1 MDSSTRHPDQL
12 IQRMALPDKIG
23 QLFVIPVGRHSP
35 NALRLP
41 PDQRAGAVQVDS
53 MAQTC
58 ELVARYR
65 IGGVCYFPAQAGG
78 DELSTVA
85 ELTGAVQRAS
95 KSSGVPLL
103 VATDQEGGTVARLRA
118 TELAVPGAM
127 ALAATG
133 DAGAAREAARI
144 IGGELRALGI
154 NQNYAPVADVNV
166 NPANPVIG
174 VRSYGSDP
182 ALVAKYVT
190 AQIQGLQDAG
200 VAATVKHFPG
210 HGDTAT
216 DSHLGLPV
224 IEHDQD
230 TWRRIDAPPFKAAIA
245 AGVDAVMTAHLSMP
259 ALDPSGE
266 PATMSEQ
273 ILTGL
278 LRKELHF
285 DGVVVTDAL
294 DMAGAAERHGA
305 EEAAVRALLAGADQ
319 LLMPVD
325 VDAALSAVVRAVE
338 SGRVPME
345 RVDQA
350 VRRILR
356 LKLRLGLF
364 DGLHLEV
371 DNPSHP
377 GGALRLAL
385 NGITVL
391 GAFDALTSGSIA
403 LVGCLATGA
412 DRLANAL
419 TAAGAT
425 VTAVDTGS
433 DPDQDAVGRAAQIA
447 SMSERTV
454 VVTRSAWRWPGQR
467 ALLDAI
473 SNPSVAVAIR
483 EPYDAGLT
491 KNTWVLSYGDDA
503 LAIEAVGWVLT
514 GKKWATGK
522 LPVDVFD
529 PEGRL
534 VHPRSS

>member
-1 MDSSTRHPDQL
+1 MT
-12 IQRMALPDKIG
+12 LPDKIG

-41 PDQRAGAVQVDS
+41 PDQRSGAVHVDS
-53 MAQTC
+53 VAQTC
-58 ELVARYR
+58 ELVDRYR

-78 DELSTVA
+78 DELSAVA
-85 ELTGAVQRAS
+85 ELTRAVQRAG
-95 KSSGVPLL
+95 KSSGMPLL

-144 IGGELRALGI
+144 IGGGLRALGI

-182 ALVAKYVT
+182 ALVSKYVI

-210 HGDTAT
+210 HGDTAA

-224 IEHDQD
+224 VEHDQD
-230 TWRRIDAPPFKAAIA
+230 TWRQIDAPPFKAAIA

-278 LRKELHF
+278 LRKELNF

-294 DMAGAAERHGA
+294 DMAGARERHGA

-319 LLMPVD
+319 LLMPAD
-325 VDAALSAVVRAVE
+325 IDAALTAVVRAVE

-364 DGLHLEV
+364 DGLHLEI

-385 NGITVL
+385 DGITVL
-391 GAFDALTSGSIA
+391 GELEALNSGSVA

-412 DRLANAL
+412 DKLAGAM

-433 DPDQDAVGRAAQIA
+433 DPDQAAVMRAAEAAAA
-447 SMSERTV
+447 SDRTV
-454 VVTRSAWRWPGQR
+454 VVTRSGWRWPGQQALLEAIGDR
-467 ALLDAI
+467 ALG
-473 SNPSVAVAIR
+473 VAIR

-491 KNTWVLSYGDDA
+491 KGVWILGYGDDA
-503 LAIEAVGWVLT
+503 LAIEAIGRVLA
-514 GKKWATGK
+514 GRSWAGGK
-522 LPVDVFD
+522 LPVDIPGPD
-529 PEGRL
+529 GQLAHR
-534 VHPRSS
+534 RSS